1 MPDQAPLRSTAER
14 IVGSWKL
21 RTVVYGDQATKE
33 RSPVYGAHPVGY
45 QLATPR
51 GRWIAV
57 MTAEGRKVPQ
67 NDDERALALRS
78 MIAYTGRYRVAD
90 SRIIVKVEAAWQQ
103 SWVGT
108 EQIRAFRFEGD
119 NILHLE
125 GPRRRA
131 AGDEQGKQLGASSS
145 PWPRSRRQ
153 RGCPAVSFP

>member
-1 MPDQAPLRSTAER
+1 MPSPPLTTVAGKV
-14 IVGSWKL
+14 VGTWKL
-21 RTVVYGDQATKE
+21 RTVMYEDQETKE
-33 RSPVYGAHPVGY
+33 RSPVYGAHPIGY

-78 MIAYTGRYRVAD
+78 MIAYTGRYRVED
-90 SRIIVKVEAAWQQ
+90 RRIIVKVEAAWQQ

-108 EQIRAFRFEGD
+108 EQIREFRFEGD

-125 GPRRRA
+125 GPPMPHPNLLGKVVRIIVTRERDDI
-131 AGDEQGKQLGASSS
+131 GD
-145 PWPRSRRQ
+145 
-153 RGCPAVSFP
+153 